1 MVNRSNV
8 RKLII
13 ISASF
18 ILALVGAVGYIIYH
32 SGNSSKKEIPLKIVQ
47 ESRETQDSSSKEEPV
62 NKNSSEKS
70 DSEDEGSQVVVDFL
84 KVYSSWELNASSIDD
99 RQEKLQSLMT
109 EKGYQNLHI
118 AEDATSLQLMIEAFE
133 KDKTINTSN
142 SSQLVSRSYI
152 KSKVFQDA
160 SNKALYYVELY
171 YTECPIYQEKGY
183 PVVAKINLSVQNSK
197 VDALEVTD
205 IKALPGGEKN
215 NGGNS

>member
-13 ISASF
+13 ISVGF
-18 ILALVGAVGYIIYH
+18 ILALVGAAGYIIYH
-32 SGNSSKKEIPLKIVQ
+32 GGNSSKKELPPKIVQ
-47 ESRETQDSSSKEEPV
+47 ENRETQDSSSKEEAV
-62 NKNSSEKS
+62 TKNSSEKS
-70 DSEDEGSQVVVDFL
+70 EEESSKIVVDFL
-84 KVYSSWELNASSIDD
+84 KVYSSWELNASSIDE
-99 RQEKLQSLMT
+99 RQDKLQSLMT

-118 AEDATSLQLMIEAFE
+118 AEDAISLKLMIEAFE

-183 PVVAKINLSVQNSK
+183 PVVAKINLSVQDSK